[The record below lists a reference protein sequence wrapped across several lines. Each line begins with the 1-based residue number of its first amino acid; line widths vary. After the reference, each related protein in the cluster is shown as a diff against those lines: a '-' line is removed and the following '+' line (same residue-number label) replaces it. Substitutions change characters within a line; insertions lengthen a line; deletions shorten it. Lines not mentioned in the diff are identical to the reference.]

1 MSAPLL
7 VLSGLRK
14 RFGATVAVDGV
25 ELEIGA
31 GEFFALLGGSGCGKS
46 TLLRLIAGLERPDEG
61 RVWLDGRDITELPP
75 HRRPLHTMFQSYAL
89 FPHLSVADNI
99 AFGLRRQGWSR
110 PAIAARVA
118 EMLRLVQLEG
128 LGGRRPHQLSGGQ
141 QQRVALA
148 RALAPRPRLVLLDEP
163 LSALDRRLREAMRAE
178 LKAIQREVGITFV
191 AVTHDQEEAM
201 GLATRMAVMER
212 GRLLQVDSP
221 RAIYER
227 PANRFVA
234 SFIGQVNLLAWR
246 APGRG
251 RRLALPLPGAGDGVR
266 GRGGAARRPGSA
278 RAPPREAE
286 AAPAGRGRRGKPAC
300 ARGSPGSSTAARAR
314 CSGWARAVWSSS
326 PSTRTASGEA
336 DPAHRRG
343 GRARLRAR
351 RRGAP
356 P

>member
-1 MSAPLL
+1 M
-7 VLSGLRK
+7 
-14 RFGATVAVDGV
+14 
-25 ELEIGA
+25 GA

-178 LKAIQREVGITFV
+178 L
-191 AVTHDQEEAM
+191 
-201 GLATRMAVMER
+201 
-212 GRLLQVDSP
+212 
-221 RAIYER
+221 
-227 PANRFVA
+227 
-234 SFIGQVNLLAWR
+234 
-246 APGRG
+246 
-251 RRLALPLPGAGDGVR
+251 
-266 GRGGAARRPGSA
+266 
-278 RAPPREAE
+278 
-286 AAPAGRGRRGKPAC
+286 
-300 ARGSPGSSTAARAR
+300 
-314 CSGWARAVWSSS
+314 
-326 PSTRTASGEA
+326 
-336 DPAHRRG
+336 
-343 GRARLRAR
+343 
-351 RRGAP
+351 
-356 P
+356 